1 MPVELDTIPHCEGPS
16 DLQRRENRKTRFRQV
31 RGELGLSM
39 QAIAGQLGIN
49 RDTWSRYETKGGM
62 PTMAILRRVSKLT
75 GKPSDYLRG
84 E

>member
-1 MPVELDTIPHCEGPS
+1 
-16 DLQRRENRKTRFRQV
+16 
-31 RGELGLSM
+31 M